1 MVPLETL
8 PLPRPLDR
16 FGTAFP
22 STLAEVYANAYAP
35 RRGVVLDPL
44 AYPWSA
50 ADAAERA
57 DRRGVARSRE
67 PLGEWARR
75 VIAQAPPGDEIL
87 ASLDRVGESALVGA
101 PHRVAMRELYGST
114 CATCRGPVIVEAFLW
129 ERDASVPTKKAFR
142 CGICAREGRALLIEA
157 SNDDDAA
164 ASQRL
169 EQRGMAYWQLVER
182 FGPDPAAQALGES
195 VAALYTPRNLTA
207 FVATL
212 RAIETSVEGGSS
224 LRAPLRVSLRAQGP
238 LPLGHL
244 PPGPLPLPF
253 ASPAARDFLKLCAL
267 EVLVSGSRLNALAGH
282 GTPLRIEKGRAR
294 RPHASQAR
302 EVNVW
307 LEFDRTVR
315 ELVAWLESRGVL
327 PPVAP
332 RLTLDLDPG
341 DADLVMCQAPVE
353 DPLGG
358 WTAVAG
364 IVLLGDRGAKPP
376 DSGEGRVVA
385 RERLLRTV
393 RAALVDGHRGSRPE
407 APAVV
412 YVPHAD
418 LASVAAVTLGAAG
431 AGYRL
436 RGITYQRDALAT
448 PVAGGSGAAAIC
460 DFDRDVPL
468 LRDHGIADAPAI
480 EDAIRAGVRDAITA
494 RGEPVA
500 TDRAGVAAL
509 ESLAARKLLASLTLS
524 RAGGVSELEVFLDH
538 FRSALAD
545 ARRSGIVTV
554 DLDGPAAEH
563 AEDTTLYTLAQPAET
578 TPIDDRLEWGVWG
591 LLSSSREIETRALVR
606 RSYGLFRDIET
617 PDREMVERCIAAYGR
632 QGDDGRWRLREE
644 DGLVR
649 RQADQTLLAAQL
661 VDAGHRLGFKVHVGR
676 DLERRPLPATHA
688 DRGAVLSDLLT
699 DAERAIP
706 VSRVSRVS
714 VDALEYVDCV
724 WYERGRMVFVWQLEW
739 TARMHRS
746 LVALGEAIPDEDHV
760 FRFLAIA
767 DERRPLAEFKL
778 RRSPAL
784 ADLVRRRG
792 WRFVKW
798 GPLRGWATKPDVAL
812 DLLEPV
818 LGLSPD
824 VEQMGHQL
832 AFKF

>member
-16 FGTAFP
+16 LGTAFP
-22 STLAEVYANAYAP
+22 ATLAEVYANAYSP
-35 RRGVVLDPL
+35 RRGVILDPL
-44 AYPWSA
+44 AHPWSA

-67 PLGEWARR
+67 PLGEWARS
-75 VIAQAPPGDEIL
+75 VIAQAPAADEIL
-87 ASLDRVGESALVGA
+87 TALDRVGESALVGT

-129 ERDASVPTKKAFR
+129 ERDATVPTKKAFR

-157 SNDDDAA
+157 TNDDDAT
-164 ASQRL
+164 ASHRL
-169 EQRGMAYWQLVER
+169 EPRGMAYWQLVER

-212 RAIETSVEGGSS
+212 RAIET
-224 LRAPLRVSLRAQGP
+224 A
-238 LPLGHL
+238 LG
-244 PPGPLPLPF
+244 
-253 ASPAARDFLKLCAL
+253 ASPARDALLLCAL

-282 GTPLRIEKGRAR
+282 GAPLRIEKGRAR
-294 RPHASQAR
+294 RPHATQSR

-315 ELVAWLESRGVL
+315 ELVAWLQSQGAL
-327 PPVAP
+327 PPAAP
-332 RLTLDLDPG
+332 RRMLDLDPG
-341 DADLVMCQAPVE
+341 DADLVLCQAPVE
-353 DPLGG
+353 DRLGG
-358 WTAVAG
+358 WSAVAG
-364 IVLLGDRGAKPP
+364 VVLLGVRGLKPA
-376 DSGEGRVVA
+376 DSGDGRVVA

-393 RAALVDGHRGSRPE
+393 RAALVDGYRGSRPE

-418 LASVAAVTLGAAG
+418 LESLAAVTLGAAG

-448 PVAGGSGAAAIC
+448 AVAGGSGAAAIC

-468 LRDHGIADAPAI
+468 LRDHGIADPAEI
-480 EDAIRAGVRDAITA
+480 EDAMRAGVRDAISA

-500 TDRAGVAAL
+500 IDRAGVAAL

-545 ARRSGIVTV
+545 ARRSGIVTLA
-554 DLDGPAAEH
+554 LDGPSAEH
-563 AEDTTLYTLAQPAET
+563 APDTTLYTLAQASET
-578 TPIDDRLEWGVWG
+578 TPLDDRLEWGVWG
-591 LLSSSREIETRALVR
+591 LLSSSREIETRALLR
-606 RSYGLFRDIET
+606 RAYGLFRDIET

-661 VDAGHRLGFKVHVGR
+661 IEAGHRLGFKVHVGR
-676 DLERRPLPATHA
+676 DLERRSLATTFA
-688 DRGAVLSDLLT
+688 DRGAVLADLMT

-714 VDALEYVDCV
+714 TDALEYVDCV
-724 WYERGRMVFVWQLEW
+724 WYDRGQMVFVWQLEW

-778 RRSPAL
+778 RRSPPL

-798 GPLRGWATKPDVAL
+798 APLRGWATKPDVAL

-818 LGLSPD
+818 LGLSPE
-824 VEQMGHQL
+824 VEQTGHQL